1 MRNWTQESPQPVSS
15 LLKRVAARRKP
26 SGLSAN
32 PVQNRAACAA
42 PLLRFDLFNGL
53 LTGFFKRR
61 RRNWPEASARCRA
74 IQLRQDGFAG

>member
-53 LTGFFKRR
+53 LAGCCKTKETGRFKR
-61 RRNWPEASARCRA
+61 NAAPSSVTP
-74 IQLRQDGFAG
+74 